1 MKLQSTVKVQHIVH
15 DEVRQ
20 LAFIAVPEVFLCTA
34 ISVL

>member
-1 MKLQSTVKVQHIVH
+1 MTLQSTVKVQHIVH

-20 LAFIAVPEVFLCTA
+20 LAFIAVPLCASA